1 MNMNK
6 VMMTMAKAGALYI
19 GAFAIWKLGIW
30 RGEGAGVIMGYAT
43 EHGMLTDVEG
53 GTLGYLEYVEKNEKN
68 LFGKMFMMGANEMA
82 KQFAKAENN

>member
-30 RGEGAGVIMGYAT
+30 YGEGAGVIIGYAT
-43 EHGMLTDVEG
+43 EHGVCRDVDG
-53 GTLGYLEYVEKNEKN
+53 GACGYLEHVEKNEKN
-68 LFGKMFMMGANEMA
+68 LFGKMFTMGAKE
-82 KQFAKAENN
+82 KAEQFIKAEIN